1 MKKKILALT
10 LCLALLVGPV
20 LSVVA
25 YADTGAGYTYD
36 EATNTFTVTTADGLI
51 AAAAQITGGNCD
63 ADIIIAADIDMAN
76 ATSAWNPLCNASN
89 MLYTGTIDGQN
100 HTISNFTDINTAH
113 RRGLIARAADCTVKN
128 LTFVNPVVEGGKHSA
143 VIIGD
148 IFGGVDASKTIVID
162 NCKVINGN
170 VKSTGS
176 YVGALVGSGTVV
188 ANLTITNCVVDATVS
203 GTDHVGLVV
212 GGEQGGTAVNYTF
225 ENIVATGSVTGLKNS
240 GAFGYFC
247 DLNLKFKNI
256 VSFVEANGTATTT
269 NVSSFASNTKR
280 CKVEMDNVIC
290 LDTPIASADALGEK
304 KVDNA
309 TISNVFVLANES
321 ANVYKAVALNGTN
334 ACTLTINGEAVGAAD
349 VAAWQAAT
357 VPAVDIAAAEA
368 KIATM
373 FAANDTLKTAA
384 LNGLNAMFA
393 LDVEASGM
401 QLLSGT
407 TAASE
412 KTSVRLVITL
422 TSAEVEA
429 LTNVGAYISLTAD
442 AKTTGIKKA
451 TSCVY
456 TSIKADDVQ
465 VNAELGT
472 YFVLVEI
479 QNIPNASFGSTIY
492 VTPFVTADSGEVL
505 GEEIS
510 FNVTGLIG

>member
-10 LCLALLVGPV
+10 LCLALLVG
-20 LSVVA
+20 SVFSVSVF
-25 YADTGAGYTYD
+25 ADTGAGYTYD
-36 EATNTFTVTTADGLI
+36 EATDTYTVTTADGFV
-51 AAAAQITGGNCD
+51 AVVTEMNAGNLD
-63 ADIIIAADIDMAN
+63 ATILLAADIDM
-76 ATSAWNPLCNASN
+76 TGKTLTPIGISN
-89 MLYTGTIDGQN
+89 YFTGIFNGDG
-100 HTISNFTDINTAH
+100 HTISN
-113 RRGLIARAADCTVKN
+113 L
-128 LTFVNPVVEGGKHSA
+128 
-143 VIIGD
+143 
-148 IFGGVDASKTIVID
+148 VID
-162 NCKVINGN
+162 NSGTNRMAIVSRGNGCTIKNLSVESSTVIGKDYNAIFVADTHEGTNTIKIENCHVKDVTVKATSSYATVFITTAKCSVEIKNCTVIN
-170 VKSTGS
+170 
-176 YVGALVGSGTVV
+176 
-188 ANLTITNCVVDATVS
+188 ATV
-203 GTDHVGLVV
+203 
-212 GGEQGGTAVNYTF
+212 
-225 ENIVATGSVTGLKNS
+225 VATGSHAGVFVCDRGTCPSITIENCFVSGTVSSTTNAGVVGYSCDTLVTMKNV
-240 GAFGYFC
+240 
-247 DLNLKFKNI
+247 
-256 VSFVEANGTATTT
+256 VSFVK
-269 NVSSFASNTKR
+269 ASNATNTSSLIANAKR
-280 CKVEMDNVIC
+280 SSVVLENVLGI
-290 LDTPIASADALGEK
+290 DTPIASAEALGEK
-304 KVDNA
+304 AVND
-309 TISNVFVLANES
+309 TTVSNVFVLANED
-321 ANVYKAVALNGTN
+321 AKLYKSVAINGTQST
-334 ACTLTINGEAVGAAD
+334 ALTVNGEAVGAAD

-422 TSAEVEA
+422 TSAEVEK
-429 LTNVGAYISLTAD
+429 LTDVGAYISLTAN

-492 VTPFVTADSGEVL
+492 VTPFVTAESGEVL